1 MKNVS
6 RRHFIRNSGAALA
19 GAGMLSTSRSSVW
32 AQVQGANDRVRVAI
46 VGVRKKGI
54 EHIKA
59 FGETPGVQIAALCD
73 CDTQFLDLE
82 VKNLKARNQTVA
94 AHVDVRRALDDRNID
109 AVILSVPD
117 HWHALMTVWACQA
130 GKHVYVEK
138 PASYS
143 IWEGRQMVEAARK
156 YNRVV
161 AVGSQE
167 RSDTGLLAFAAHLKE
182 GSLGKVRYARAI
194 SYGLRESIGKANGPQ
209 PIPATCDYKL
219 FQGPAPLTPLMRQ
232 SLHYDWHWSWST
244 GTGEIGNLGGHVLD
258 DCRWI
263 IGINDLPRRVI
274 SLGGRFGYDDDGE
287 TPNTQIA
294 YYDYAEVPVIYEVR
308 GLPAKRGVN
317 WMDQYRGVRFGIIIQ
332 CENGYFAGGR
342 GGGWTYDNQDKKL
355 NQFPGDGGGTH
366 HVNFI
371 EAVRSGKP
379 GNVRADMRQGHLSAA
394 LCHMANI
401 SYRLGKRQSVQ
412 ETNATVAN
420 REFLRESF
428 DRLVPH
434 LEANGIDL
442 AKTPMTVGPT
452 LNWDGPAEKFQGE
465 HGDWA
470 NMLLSRN
477 FREPFVVPEK
487 V

>member
-1 MKNVS
+1 MKDVS
-6 RRHFIRNSGAALA
+6 RRHFIKSSSAALA
-19 GAGMLSTSRSSVW
+19 GTGVLSALRPGVR
-32 AQVQGANDRVRVAI
+32 AQVRGANDRIRIAI
-46 VGVRKKGI
+46 VGVRKKGL

-59 FGETPGVQIAALCD
+59 FGEAPGVQIAALCD

-82 VKNLKARNQTVA
+82 VKNFKDKGQTVA
-94 AHVDVRRALDDRNID
+94 AYRDIRRLFEDKSID
-109 AVILSVPD
+109 AVILSIPD
-117 HWHALMTVWACQA
+117 HWHALATVWACQA

-138 PASYS
+138 PATYS
-143 IWEGRQMVEAARK
+143 MWEGRQMVEAARK

-182 GSLGKVRYARAI
+182 GHLGKVRWARAI

-209 PIPATCDYKL
+209 PIPATCDYNL

-232 SLHYDWHWSWST
+232 TLHYEWHWFWAT

-263 IGINDLPRRVI
+263 IGLNNLPPRVI

-294 YYDYAEVPVIYEVR
+294 YYDYPGTPVIYEVR
-308 GLPAKRGVN
+308 GLPAKRGAN
-317 WMDQYRGVRFGIIIQ
+317 WMDQYRGVRFGLVIQ

-342 GGGWTYDNQDKKL
+342 GGGWTYDNQGKRL

-366 HVNFI
+366 HLNFI

-379 GNVRADMRQGHLSAA
+379 EMVRADMRQGHLSAA

-401 SYRLGKRQSVQ
+401 SHRLGRRQSVK
-412 ETNATVAN
+412 EAAAVAGSN
-420 REFLRESF
+420 ELLKESF
-428 DRLVPH
+428 ERLLPH
-434 LEANGIDL
+434 LEANEIDL
-442 AKTPMTVGPT
+442 SKTPMTVGPT
-452 LNWDGPAEKFQGE
+452 LNWNDTTQKFQDE
-465 HGDWA
+465 CGDWA
-470 NMLLSRN
+470 NMLQTRDY
-477 FREPFVVPEK
+477 REPFAVPEK